1 VHANLIDKHG
11 DSQVI
16 VWPSVCVGLFPLGS
30 FAKQVGRSVT
40 DSVKQQINEKAR
52 RAADHIIEGK
62 GATYFGIAA
71 SPEG

>member
-1 VHANLIDKHG
+1 M
-11 DSQVI
+11 
-16 VWPSVCVGLFPLGS
+16 GLFPLGS

-40 DSVKQQINEKAR
+40 DPVKQQINEKAR